1 MLPGPPSSWRARG
14 SAEAGA
20 LYNDPIVPLFLDE
33 RTRRGTDRVAAD
45 FPPGEQGVKLRT
57 RYYDDRLDEQ
67 IAHGCKQ
74 IVVLG
79 AGLDTRAVRKHAP
92 GVTYFEIDDAET
104 LDFKQARLAESA
116 IVVPVVYIPGNYVTD
131 GVLRL
136 LTTHSFDAGLPTYL
150 IWEGNTMYLTRPAV
164 LGVLRDFARARG

>member
-1 MLPGPPSSWRARG
+1 MSVRGEAQTESPLTFRLANRG
-14 SAEAGA
+14 SSCGPAITTIGSMSRSRTVASRLSYSVRA
-20 LYNDPIVPLFLDE
+20 STPAQCAS
-33 RTRRGTDRVAAD
+33 TRRASPISRSTT
-45 FPPGEQGVKLRT
+45 P
-57 RYYDDRLDEQ
+57 
-67 IAHGCKQ
+67 
-74 IVVLG
+74 
-79 AGLDTRAVRKHAP
+79 
-92 GVTYFEIDDAET
+92 ET

-131 GVLRL
+131 GILRL